1 VKLIALLATAALLAL
16 AGCGS
21 DNGYGGGSS
30 NSSGSSSDT
39 GAISTAKNDKLG
51 QTVLVDGNGMTIYAL
66 SAEKGGKF
74 ICTDSKCLS
83 VWTPLP
89 GNTSGDVG
97 SLAMVK
103 RPDGKQQ
110 ATYKGQPLY
119 TFNGDK
125 AKGDAGGEGVKDVG
139 TWHAVTVSGKP
150 AASSSGSG
158 GGSSSGGGGG
168 GYGGY

>member
-1 VKLIALLATAALLAL
+1 VKPIALLATAAVLAL

-21 DNGYGGGSS
+21 DNGYGGGGSS
-30 NSSGSSSDT
+30 NSSSSTGSGDT
-39 GAISTAKNDKLG
+39 AQISTAKNDKLG
-51 QTVLVDGNGMTIYAL
+51 QTVLVDGGGMTIYAL

-83 VWTPLP
+83 AWTPIP
-89 GNTSGDVG
+89 GKTSGDVG

-110 ATYKGQPLY
+110 ATYKGQALY

-125 AKGDAGGEGVKDVG
+125 AKGDANGEGFKDVG
-139 TWHAVTVSGKP
+139 TWHAVTVAGKP
-150 AASSSGSG
+150 ASSSGS

-168 GYGGY
+168 GGY

>member
-1 VKLIALLATAALLAL
+1 VKLIALLALLAALAV

-30 NSSGSSSDT
+30 NSSSSSSD
-39 GAISTAKNDKLG
+39 AAQISTAKNDKLG

-74 ICTDSKCLS
+74 ICTDTKCLS
-83 VWTPLP
+83 AWTPVP
-89 GNTSGDVG
+89 GKTSGDVG
-97 SLAMVK
+97 SLAMVN
-103 RPDGKQQ
+103 RPDGKEQ

-119 TFNGDK
+119 TFSGDK
-125 AKGDAGGEGVKDVG
+125 AKGDANGEGVKDVG
-139 TWHAVTVSGKP
+139 TWHAVAASGKP
-150 AASSSGSG
+150 ASSGDS

>member
-1 VKLIALLATAALLAL
+1 VKLIALLATAAVLAL

-30 NSSGSSSDT
+30 SSST
-39 GAISTAKNDKLG
+39 SISTAKNDKLG
-51 QTVLVDGNGMTIYAL
+51 ETVLVDGNGKTIYAL

-83 VWTPLP
+83 AWTPVS
-89 GNTSGDVG
+89 GNAEGDVG
-97 SLAMVK
+97 SLAMVN

-119 TFNGDK
+119 TFSGDK
-125 AKGDAGGEGVKDVG
+125 GQDDANGEGVKDVG
-139 TWHAVTVSGKP
+139 VWHAVTVSGKP
-150 AASSSGSG
+150 ASSGG
-158 GGSSSGGGGG
+158 SGGGGG

>member
-16 AGCGS
+16 AGCGGS
-21 DNGYGGGSS
+21 DYGGGGSS
-30 NSSGSSSDT
+30 NASSSTGSSDT
-39 GAISTAKNDKLG
+39 AQISTAKNDKLG

-83 VWTPLP
+83 AWTPLP
-89 GNTSGDVG
+89 GKTSGDVG
-97 SLAMVK
+97 SLATVK

-110 ATYKGQPLY
+110 ATYKGQALY

-139 TWHAVTVSGKP
+139 TWHAVAVSGKP
-150 AASSSGSG
+150 ASSGGS

-168 GYGGY
+168 GGY